1 MQEVCEFLKKCGTY
15 YLATMEGDQPRV
27 RPFGT
32 ANIFEGRLYIQTG
45 RSKAVAQ
52 ELLENPKVELC
63 AFDGEQWL
71 RVAAKAVEDGRV
83 AAQIA
88 MLDAYPELKAMY
100 QPGDGN
106 TIVFWLE
113 NATTTF
119 SSFTAEPR
127 VVKFG

>member
-88 MLDAYPELKAMY
+88 MLDAYPDLKAMY